1 MDLESRLS
9 DIEQRYDR
17 LSAEMASPD
26 VAADRDRLRRLGKDI
41 AELGEIVG
49 PYREYKDARRQAEE
63 AGAMAAG
70 EQDPEMA
77 EYFRRGASGVPPGP
91 AGAAARSQGPERR
104 EGRDRG
110 DPGRRGR

>member
-70 EQDPEMA
+70 ERDPEMA
-77 EYFRRGASGVPPGP
+77 EYFRQEARAAGERAASLRPGWNGCSSP
-91 AGAAARSQGPERR
+91 RIRTTRR
-104 EGRDRG
+104 T
-110 DPGRRGR
+110 